1 MSQGTGST
9 IDDRIMLDVHAISD
23 LQNRGVPPT
32 DDSPKHNYTADDE
45 GNYSKIKLLT
55 SHKILSQGK
64 IFLNMYFSYC

>member
-45 GNYSKIKLLT
+45 GNYSKIKLL
-55 SHKILSQGK
+55 ILTQNLISRK
-64 IFLNMYFSYC
+64 DFSKYVF